1 MKQIKNGYA
10 DYYYLLEDG
19 SVYNAAADM
28 LLKIS
33 KKHSYLLKTID
44 NERKKVSVKTL
55 YKLVYNK
62 PFCIDNIT
70 NLDNEQ
76 WKQIYDT
83 DGLYYISNKGRVKSL
98 KGYTAII
105 LKPFNNQSG
114 YARVDLIESGKRQT
128 RLVHRLVAA
137 AFLKNPQNI
146 HMQLHHKDFDKNNN
160 AADNLEWLNP
170 AAHYEI
176 HKEYNRSLQNVKRKS
191 AKSKSNYSK

>member
-44 NERKKVSVKTL
+44 NVRKKVSVKTL

-137 AFLKNPQNI
+137 AFLENPQNI

-176 HKEYNRSLQNVKRKS
+176 HKEYNRSLQNVKRES